1 MRSCK
6 KAEIF
11 IKLHYNQGH
20 GNFPKSPA
28 CLWGAEKHRGSP
40 IWRTRG
46 PVPPSSGG
54 SSVPRAPSQVPCL
67 CTFPRS
73 SAGEE
78 KAMTFTEQRGM
89 PGVCLGISLALS
101 HSILKVSIITP
112 FTEEKSD
119 AQRAQSWGSVSS
131 LSSDISSPTVQK
143 LSHMPVTPNLCLL
156 PWPSSCP
163 TQWIFLCPHEA

>member
-1 MRSCK
+1 M
-6 KAEIF
+6 
-11 IKLHYNQGH
+11 
-20 GNFPKSPA
+20 
-28 CLWGAEKHRGSP
+28 
-40 IWRTRG
+40 
-46 PVPPSSGG
+46 
-54 SSVPRAPSQVPCL
+54 PCL

-101 HSILKVSIITP
+101 HSILKVSVITP

-131 LSSDISSPTVQK
+131 LCPQTSPVPQSRSCLICQWLPT
-143 LSHMPVTPNLCLL
+143 LCLL

-163 TQWIFLCPHEA
+163 TQWIFLCPHGTWPLTPTSLVSMTPHSSPSLPTSRPGPLLALLIWLLVLPVLRCPSLM

>member
-1 MRSCK
+1 
-6 KAEIF
+6 
-11 IKLHYNQGH
+11 
-20 GNFPKSPA
+20 
-28 CLWGAEKHRGSP
+28 
-40 IWRTRG
+40 
-46 PVPPSSGG
+46 
-54 SSVPRAPSQVPCL
+54 
-67 CTFPRS
+67 
-73 SAGEE
+73 
-78 KAMTFTEQRGM
+78 M

-101 HSILKVSIITP
+101 HSILKVNIITP

-163 TQWIFLCPHEA
+163 TQWIFLCPHEAWPLIPTSSVSMTPHSSPSLPTSLPGPLLALLYLVVGAPSAKTPFSYAAVLSQWLIMSRFSTLWTISMRGLADFKV